1 MTEHDTA
8 YFRMRARRERLMA
21 ASCQDAALADIHLD
35 LANRYDARVAAA
47 QSCHVPKADNGRP
60 VIRI

>member
-21 ASCQDAALADIHLD
+21 ASASERMCMMELPFA
-35 LANRYDARVAAA
+35 
-47 QSCHVPKADNGRP
+47 PGRKG
-60 VIRI
+60 V